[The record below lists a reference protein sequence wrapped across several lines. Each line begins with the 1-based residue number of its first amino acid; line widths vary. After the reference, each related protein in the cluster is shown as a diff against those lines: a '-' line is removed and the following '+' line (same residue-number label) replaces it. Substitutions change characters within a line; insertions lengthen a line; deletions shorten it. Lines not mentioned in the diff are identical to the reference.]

1 MCEEGIEYHVVA
13 VCPTMGNGDRKDE
26 EGKLG
31 GTVAVGRADVA
42 CPEGGV
48 LSNVALVACGM
59 VSG

>member
-1 MCEEGIEYHVVA
+1 MREECVENHVVA
-13 VCPTMGNGDRKDE
+13 VCPAMGNGDRKDE
-26 EGKLG
+26 GGELG

-48 LSNVALVACGM
+48 LGKVALVACGM